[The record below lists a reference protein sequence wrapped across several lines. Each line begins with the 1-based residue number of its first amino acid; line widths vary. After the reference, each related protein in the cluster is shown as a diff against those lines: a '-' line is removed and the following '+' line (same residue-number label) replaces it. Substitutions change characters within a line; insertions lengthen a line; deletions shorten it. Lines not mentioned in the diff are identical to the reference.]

1 MGAPNADDNWLY
13 AGLREIAESGFP
25 KHCKTCGRV
34 YQNAAEYVEKTGR
47 VGNGGSGLKQSIGD
61 DGEPIVELFRN
72 CVCGSTL
79 MDAFGDRRNLT
90 PAGLQRRERFT
101 SLLQKAIS
109 HGLEPALAQRELLKL
124 MRGEPSNLLKVKPR
138 DPPLNPPAG

>member
-1 MGAPNADDNWLY
+1 MQNTTDDDWLY

-47 VGNGGSGLKQSIGD
+47 VGNGRSGLKQSIGD
-61 DGEPIVELFRN
+61 DGETIVELFRN

-90 PAGLQRRERFT
+90 AAGLRRRERFAT
-101 SLLQKAIS
+101 LLQKAIAP
-109 HGLEPALAQRELLKL
+109 GLEPALARRELLKL
-124 MRGEPSNLLKVKPR
+124 MRGEPSDILKVKPQ
-138 DPPLNPPAG
+138 NPPAG